1 MKIRELF
8 DKKTIF
14 SLEVFPPKK
23 TSSVDV
29 IYKTLEE
36 LGDIHPD
43 FISVTFGAGGSGN
56 RGTRH
61 LRGISEIGENGIIPM
76 LHLPCINFTKEE
88 IDSALDEAKSRGI
101 VNILALRGDI
111 NPDITPIKQFSH
123 ASDLIPYIKTRGD
136 FDVAGA
142 CYPEGHPDSETL
154 DEDIENLRKKVD
166 SGADHLITQLF
177 FDNDYFYNFRD
188 KAVKAGINV
197 PIEAGIM
204 PVVNKNQ
211 IERMVTT
218 CGASLPHKFVK
229 IMQKY
234 GQNPEAMRDAGIAYA
249 INQIV
254 DLAASDVDGIHLYSM
269 NNAYVARK
277 ISESVSGVL
286 GE

>member
-36 LGDIHPD
+36 LGDIRPD

-56 RGTRH
+56 SRYALDIASKIR
-61 LRGISEIGENGIIPM
+61 ENGIIPM

-101 VNILALRGDI
+101 ENILALRGDL
-111 NPDITPIKQFSH
+111 NPNITPVKQFSH

-277 ISESVSGVL
+277 ISEAVSGVL